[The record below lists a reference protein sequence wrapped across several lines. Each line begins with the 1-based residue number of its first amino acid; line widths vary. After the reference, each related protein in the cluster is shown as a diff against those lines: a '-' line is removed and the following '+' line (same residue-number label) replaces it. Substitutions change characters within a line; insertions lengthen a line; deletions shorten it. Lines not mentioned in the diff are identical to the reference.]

1 MVQSNAL
8 ECGTAGKWSGPLSLT
23 SLHPTIPVDT
33 PTDCLQYGKVYKS
46 ATPNAWLI
54 ISVNSVHSFMT
65 FYVTREHSTKKGK
78 RGRVNLIYIIHCCN
92 VWEISK
98 TLPIVSLKKNYNSCC
113 ANLMKFLNFEK
124 KNNLNLD
131 WNNAW
136 LILVLFTCLR

>member
-1 MVQSNAL
+1 MVQFNAL

-98 TLPIVSLKKNYNSCC
+98 TLPIVSLKKFITVVV
-113 ANLMKFLNFEK
+113 LILWNFWILK
-124 KNNLNLD
+124 KKNLNLD

-136 LILVLFTCLR
+136 LILVLFICLR

>member
-98 TLPIVSLKKNYNSCC
+98 TLPIVSLKKIITVVV
-113 ANLMKFLNFEK
+113 LILWNFWILK